1 MTEWPFIESLK
12 FLINEKQM
20 CFLGFLLFF
29 VPKYTKI
36 KARVSSPLLSSQP
49 DPCLTV
55 YLTGFY
61 FLPKPKSIFLYLSEE
76 LDIPLDSAIN
86 QVDSIRFDYRLADK
100 DVRERR
106 KGFDNGQ
113 NPKQGQG
120 QRQEKA
126 CHSFFSSWSSGT
138 LFSCISLVVGY
149 WVFFIV

>member
-1 MTEWPFIESLK
+1 MFFGLFT
-12 FLINEKQM
+12 FLCPQIHENKST
-20 CFLGFLLFF
+20 GLL
-29 VPKYTKI
+29 
-36 KARVSSPLLSSQP
+36 SSPLLSSQP

-138 LFSCISLVVGY
+138 LLSCISLVVGY